1 MTISNCANFLLNR
14 GAHKYK
20 LLRRQAIVD
29 SHFQPEPETEIKNP
43 VNLVNP
49 VQKAIKI

>member
-20 LLRRQAIVD
+20 LLRQQAIVD
-29 SHFQPEPETEIKNP
+29 SHFQPESEEKQKNP
-43 VNLVNP
+43 DDPVNP
-49 VQKAIKI
+49 VSKINI